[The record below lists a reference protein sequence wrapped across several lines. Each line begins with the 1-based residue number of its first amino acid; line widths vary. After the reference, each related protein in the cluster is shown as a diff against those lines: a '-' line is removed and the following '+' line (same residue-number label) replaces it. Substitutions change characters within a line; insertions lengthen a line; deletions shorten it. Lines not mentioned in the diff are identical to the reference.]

1 IGRVRGVADLHQTVV
16 AVHGTTPVLLG
27 DVADVRE
34 APAVRRG
41 IAHRLRGEV
50 VSARVVKQFGADTV
64 KVAAGIR
71 QAVAELQ
78 GSLPQGVEVRVV
90 YDQSELVGS
99 ALGGVVRAVLL
110 GAVLVVVVLFGL
122 LGDARAALVVTL
134 TLPLSIAMA

>member
-1 IGRVRGVADLHQTVV
+1 IGRIRGVADLHQTVV

-50 VSARVVKQFGADTV
+50 VSCRIVKQFGTDTV

-71 QAVAELQ
+71 AAIGDLRRA
-78 GSLPQGVEVRVV
+78 LPPGVELRIV
-90 YDQSELVGS
+90 YDQSQLIGS
-99 ALGGVVRAVLL
+99 ALGGVGRAVLL
-110 GAVLVVVVLFGL
+110 GALFVVVVLF
-122 LGDARAALVVTL
+122 AL
-134 TLPLSIAMA
+134 